1 MAEKFLMP
9 KLSPTMEEGQ
19 ISRWLKNEGDSF
31 KNGETLAEV
40 DTDKATMEMTAL
52 KDGVLLKIIKKD
64 GDTVPLGDPIAITGS
79 AGEDFSA
86 LLAELGGGASSNGS
100 ANGGG
105 NGNAVK
111 PAEQIAATQTPPQ
124 TATQT
129 DSQTSPQNLAQQGA
143 PISERPDVAEAAGR
157 SYDYAERPGAAE
169 QAESVP
175 QQQSQTQTQAQTQQN
190 QQVSNGDGAV
200 LQGSKRLIVSPIA
213 SRMAAEANLN
223 LNQLRGSGP
232 GGRIIKR
239 DIEDAIANQQAQQQ
253 TQVQSQTEPQT
264 VQTETQPQEQTQAA
278 PQFQQSENAVNS
290 PFREENTTQMR
301 RAIASSLVK
310 SIGPI
315 PTFYL
320 TIEVEMDKAAD
331 LRKQINDALPPE
343 QKVSLNDIIIKCT
356 ASALMQHPQVNASYQ
371 DRTIRFYERADIG
384 VAVAI
389 PDGLITPIIRSANA
403 KGIAQIAA
411 EVKELAGRAR
421 EKKLKTEEFTG
432 GTFSISNLGM
442 FGIEEFTAII
452 NPPEAGI
459 LAVGKAE
466 AKPVVRDGEIVVKTL
481 MRVTMSCDHRVIDGA
496 TGAQF
501 LKTFKQML
509 ENPLLMI
516 M

>member
-19 ISRWLKNEGDSF
+19 ISRWLKKEGEAF

-52 KDGVLLKIIKKD
+52 KDGVLLKIIKGD
-64 GDTVPLGDPIAITGS
+64 GDTVPLGDPIAITGT

-86 LLAELGGGASSNGS
+86 LLGEIGSSANGSSNG
-100 ANGGG
+100 
-105 NGNAVK
+105 NAAKPTEQTAAVQQ
-111 PAEQIAATQTPPQ
+111 PAEQSAPQAAAP
-124 TATQT
+124 T
-129 DSQTSPQNLAQQGA
+129 DSQPQQPDLSA

-169 QAESVP
+169 QAQQPDSAP
-175 QQQSQTQTQAQTQQN
+175 QQNAAQTQTESQPNAANT
-190 QQVSNGDGAV
+190 NGANG
-200 LQGSKRLIVSPIA
+200 RLIVSPIA
-213 SRMAAEANLN
+213 ARMAAEANLN
-223 LNQLRGSGP
+223 LNQLKGSGP

-239 DIEDAIANQQAQQQ
+239 DIETAIADKQNQPQAQAQ
-253 TQVQSQTEPQT
+253 TAAPI
-264 VQTETQPQEQTQAA
+264 TQPQEQAQTEAA
-278 PQFQQSENAVNS
+278 PQFQAAESANNS

-343 QKVSLNDIIIKCT
+343 KKVSLNDIVIKCV

-371 DRTIRFYERADIG
+371 DRTIRFFERADIG

-389 PDGLITPIIRSANA
+389 PDGLITPIIRGANS
-403 KGIAQIAA
+403 KGIAQIAS
-411 EVKELAGRAR
+411 EVKELAARAR
-421 EKKLKTEEFTG
+421 DKKLKPEEFTG

-452 NPPEAGI
+452 NPPEAAI
-459 LAVGKAE
+459 LAIGKAE
-466 AKPVVRDGEIVVKTL
+466 QKPVVRDGEIVIKNL